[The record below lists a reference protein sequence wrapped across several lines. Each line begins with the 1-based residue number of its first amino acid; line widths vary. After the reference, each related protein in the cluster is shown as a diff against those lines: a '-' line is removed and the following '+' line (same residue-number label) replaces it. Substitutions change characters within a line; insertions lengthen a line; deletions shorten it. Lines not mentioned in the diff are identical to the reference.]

1 MVMMMKSSPDIENRN
16 FYKLCLYK
24 WNDRVRGFST
34 PVFCNYED
42 CIIVGIAEA
51 RKLLN
56 HHHQQSA
63 AGKLTG
69 FLRDFLFSGKRI
81 SCFFPICDF
90 FQSIEKLIAVNTG
103 AC

>member
-1 MVMMMKSSPDIENRN
+1 M
-16 FYKLCLYK
+16 
-24 WNDRVRGFST
+24 T
-34 PVFCNYED
+34 CNYED
-42 CIIVGIAEA
+42 CIIVGFAEA

-56 HHHQQSA
+56 HQQSA
-63 AGKLTG
+63 VGKLTG
-69 FLRDFLFSGKRI
+69 FLPDFLFSGKRI